1 MYLSMFATIT
11 PALAFGSA
19 AERTTV
25 NLKFSNSIVVLFQ
38 TFNLDE

>member
-1 MYLSMFATIT
+1 MFATIT

-25 NLKFSNSIVVLFQ
+25 NLFKILKFKPFSYESYKQNF
-38 TFNLDE
+38 